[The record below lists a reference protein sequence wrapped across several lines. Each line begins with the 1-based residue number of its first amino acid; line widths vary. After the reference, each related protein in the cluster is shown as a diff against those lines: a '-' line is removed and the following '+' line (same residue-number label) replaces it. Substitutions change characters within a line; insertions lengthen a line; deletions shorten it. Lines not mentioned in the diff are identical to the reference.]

1 MVKKN
6 EPRLEIVV
14 VRKKRKKKEI
24 EDKLVVYDNSFNRLT
39 LHTLNNTELNILSY
53 FLHCLKE
60 KGDKEI
66 IVPVAEIKKY
76 SKIKDR
82 GNDVLI
88 NGWINNKGEKKLG
101 ILDSLRKKLLSMKIP
116 VEFHKEGIKFTGEFN
131 LFSGYALSE
140 DKKNFY
146 IKIDEDYKFL
156 INNITR
162 YFTQYKLEDFTN
174 LKSGYSKLL
183 FQLLKQWNSVGEFEM
198 SIEEFREKL
207 GIPESYRMSAVN
219 SRVLVNIEK
228 ELPEYFDNFKIEKI
242 KLGKTIKA
250 LKFSWSSSKKR
261 EENIIEDAIILEP
274 ELLYSN
280 ELEKSIK
287 KCKKNHFVG
296 DNKVLT
302 EENIKILL
310 KEFEEQD
317 IILGLEKIYK
327 VAKQPITELN
337 YFKKVILSIKK
348 DRISKFEEQ
357 EKIKMMKEAEVIKL
371 EKIKEKKE
379 EFQESISEKE
389 KVVKEKITLTR
400 EEYEL
405 RFEKEYAEFLKEN
418 KARKSKY
425 TKSGFEKI
433 FMSKYKIKS
442 EEDTDEDKFQ
452 EFLKNNYNKL
462 KNKSLEEQ
470 KSIYEKFMN
479 LL

>member
-1 MVKKN
+1 MIEENKSK
-6 EPRLEIVV
+6 LEVV
-14 VRKKRKKKEI
+14 VKKKRKKKKI
-24 EDKLVVYDNSFNRLT
+24 EDKIVVYDNSFNRLT
-39 LHTLNNTELNILSY
+39 LHTLNSTELNILSY

-60 KGDKEI
+60 KGNKEI
-66 IVPVAEIKKY
+66 IVPVAEIKRY

-82 GNDVLI
+82 SNDILI
-88 NGWINNKGEKKLG
+88 NGWIDNKGEKKLG
-101 ILDSLRKKLLSMKIP
+101 ILDNLRKKLLSMKIP
-116 VEFHKEGIKFTGEFN
+116 VEFHKEGMKFTGEFN

-156 INNITR
+156 INNITK
-162 YFTQYKLEDFTN
+162 YFTQYKLDDFTS

-183 FQLLKQWNSVGEFEM
+183 FQLLKQWNSVGELEM

-219 SRVLVNIEK
+219 SRVLINIEK

-242 KLGKTIKA
+242 KSGRTIKA
-250 LKFSWSSSKKR
+250 LKFSWSNSKKR

-274 ELLYSN
+274 ELIYSK

-348 DRISKFEEQ
+348 DRISKFTEQ
-357 EKIKMMKEAEVIKL
+357 EKIKMMKEAEVIQL
-371 EKIKEKKE
+371 EPSKEKKKGL
-379 EFQESISEKE
+379 QESIIEQEKIS
-389 KVVKEKITLTR
+389 KEKIVLTK

-405 RFEKEYAEFLKEN
+405 KFEKEYEEFLKKN

-425 TKSGFEKI
+425 AKLGFEKI
-433 FMSKYKIKS
+433 FISKYKIKS
-442 EEDTDEDKFQ
+442 EEDIEEEKFK

-462 KNKSLEEQ
+462 KDKSLEEQ